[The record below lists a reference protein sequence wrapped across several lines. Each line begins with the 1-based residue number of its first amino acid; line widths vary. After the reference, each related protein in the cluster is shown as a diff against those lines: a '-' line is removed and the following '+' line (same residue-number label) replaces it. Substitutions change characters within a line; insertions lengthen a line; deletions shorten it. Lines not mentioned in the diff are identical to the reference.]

1 MKFIKEFVPYVII
14 FIVVVLIRSFIVTPI
29 RVDGHSMDPTL
40 QDGEILLLKKYQKN
54 YERFS
59 IVVVHYENSKLI
71 KRIIGLPGE
80 HIRYENNA
88 LYVNGVKVE
97 ENFIDTTTSYFD
109 IKNMGY
115 DTIPENYYFV
125 VGDNRNNSTDSR
137 IIGFIPK
144 EDIYGVAD
152 FVLFPFTSFGKIN
165 WRKLEI
171 SSFLIMCNKVII
183 SLIHKITFLN
193 I

>member
-137 IIGFIPK
+137 IIGFISK

-165 WRKLEI
+165 
-171 SSFLIMCNKVII
+171 
-183 SLIHKITFLN
+183 
-193 I
+193 

>member
-1 MKFIKEFVPYVII
+1 MKVIKEFVPYVII

-59 IVVVHYENSKLI
+59 IVVVNYENSKLI

-80 HIRYENNA
+80 HIRYENNT

-115 DTIPENYYFV
+115 DTIPANYYFV

-165 WRKLEI
+165 
-171 SSFLIMCNKVII
+171 
-183 SLIHKITFLN
+183 
-193 I
+193 

>member
-97 ENFIDTTTSYFD
+97 ENFIDTRTSYFD

-165 WRKLEI
+165 
-171 SSFLIMCNKVII
+171 
-183 SLIHKITFLN
+183 
-193 I
+193 